1 MRIKVVGPCGSGKTT
16 LARRLRAMGYEA
28 SSAAQDHSY
37 VPDMWQRLN
46 PPDVLIYLDVGLLEA
61 RHRGRTGFGWNQ
73 AYLDQQKARLRH
85 AREHCDL
92 YLPTDGMSED
102 DIAARV
108 ASWLEEHGQVTAS
121 SAI

>member
-16 LARRLRAMGYEA
+16 LARRLRALGYEA

-46 PPDVLIYLDVGLLEA
+46 PPDVLIYLDVGLEEA
-61 RHRGRTGFGWNQ
+61 GHRGRIGFGWDQ
-73 AYLDQQKARLRH
+73 AYLDLQKSRLWH

-121 SAI
+121 SAT